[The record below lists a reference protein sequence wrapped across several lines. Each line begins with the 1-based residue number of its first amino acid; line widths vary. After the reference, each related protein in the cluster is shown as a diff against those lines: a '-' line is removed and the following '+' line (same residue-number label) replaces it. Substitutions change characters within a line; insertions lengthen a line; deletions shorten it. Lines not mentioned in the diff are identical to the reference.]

1 MTDDDHADEAHLVL
15 ASLPPSDQL
24 AAVALLDLPW
34 DHPLAAI
41 TDGLDGSPVGTLT
54 ADLLLADLRT
64 GRATADQVF
73 TVLGAN
79 IRPGLTGTT

>member
-1 MTDDDHADEAHLVL
+1 ML
-15 ASLPPSDQL
+15 ASLPESDR
-24 AAVALLDLPW
+24 AAAAALLDLPW

-64 GRATADQVF
+64 GRATAAQVWHL
-73 TVLGAN
+73 LGPN
-79 IRPGLTGTT
+79 IRPGLAGST